1 MIKRSTN
8 LSSYIVVLLIAV
20 CSYSCTK
27 ETGAVPDPKP
37 VNFSEVFDQFWNSMN
52 TRYVFWKEDTT
63 DWDAMRIKYKPIFDQ
78 LDLYKAADLRKSVNY
93 FREMTAGLTDAH
105 YYITFTHPL
114 LKDSTVY
121 PPLDKKRSSPYYHN
135 PFNYSQLVTGKLD
148 AGYMVGTDNVTDPTR
163 RVTGI
168 FGTFNNNVLYFS
180 CNNFYLYDAF
190 TSAKANPLKPVLQYF
205 FAQLELS
212 PSPYKGIIIDL
223 RGNGGGDISDL
234 NFLMG
239 RFITSPMAFGS
250 TRYKT
255 GAGRL
260 DYTPWL
266 SSNVTPVANSKG
278 VTIPVIALADNFSAS
293 LAESVTMA
301 IRQTPNGYFIGEPTW
316 GANGPYAFNEQLYNA
331 GPFELEGFMKVQTSS
346 AAFRDINGNFLE
358 GEGIMPDLFVPFD
371 RASLQAGQDHALR
384 LAIER
389 LK

>member
-1 MIKRSTN
+1 MRLAN
-8 LSSYIVVLLIAV
+8 LHKLILGLLLTAG
-20 CSYSCTK
+20 CFSCTK
-27 ETGAVPDPKP
+27 ESGPVSDPKP
-37 VNFSEVFDQFWNSMN
+37 VNFSQVLDQFWNSMN
-52 TRYVFWKEDTT
+52 TRYVFWKEDAT
-63 DWDAMRIKYKPIFDQ
+63 DWDAMYAKYKPIFDE
-78 LDLYKAADLRKSVNY
+78 LDYYKTADLRKSVNY

-105 YYITFTHPL
+105 YYISFTHPA
-114 LKDSTVY
+114 LKDSAVY
-121 PPLDKKRSSPYYHN
+121 PALDKKRRSEYYHN
-135 PFNYSQLVTGKLD
+135 PFNYMQLVTTKLD
-148 AGYMVGTDNVTDPTR
+148 AGYMIGTDNVTDPSR
-163 RVTGI
+163 NVTGI
-168 FGTFNNNVLYFS
+168 CGTFNGKVLYFS
-180 CNNFYLYDAF
+180 CNNFYLYDAYN
-190 TSAKANPLKPVLQYF
+190 SAKANALKPVLQYF
-205 FAQLELS
+205 FTQLQLS
-212 PSPYKGIIIDL
+212 PSPYKGVIIDI

-239 RFITSPMAFGS
+239 RFVTSPLAFGS

-266 SSNVTPVANSKG
+266 SSNITPLTNSKG
-278 VTIPVIALADNFSAS
+278 ITIPVIALADNFSAS

-358 GEGIMPDLFVPFD
+358 GNGIVPDLFVPFSRSD
-371 RASLQAGQDHALR
+371 LMAGQDNALR

-389 LK
+389 LQ